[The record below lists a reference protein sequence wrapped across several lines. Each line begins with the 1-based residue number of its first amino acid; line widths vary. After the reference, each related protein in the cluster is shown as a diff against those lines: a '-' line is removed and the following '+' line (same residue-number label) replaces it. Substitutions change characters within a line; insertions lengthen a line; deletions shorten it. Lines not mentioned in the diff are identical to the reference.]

1 MDILKKIVEVGT
13 DLLEKYKSMVG
24 SNHLSLEEAKR
35 IRNELIANINYKEIM
50 NSDYQNALKKYT
62 LVKTFVTDTKV
73 GENHTK
79 QLYYIYV
86 PSQE

>member
-50 NSDYQNALKKYT
+50 NSDYQNFLDFNY
-62 LVKTFVTDTKV
+62 
-73 GENHTK
+73 NSP
-79 QLYYIYV
+79 YYEERNESTVFEDLI
-86 PSQE
+86 SQQEKN